1 MIFLWKYMYLN
12 DLIVKDMKTLFIK
25 GLAFAAAVAAMA
37 SCTKDAT
44 EEEPAPV
51 FPQLQS
57 VTIQA
62 GDQQS
67 LNFTADKDWKLSID
81 KTTWCTFLDGEVETA
96 QLSGLKGEVS
106 VTVLV
111 KDNGLDFNSD
121 VAKLDL
127 TLGNK
132 TETIFEIT
140 RPGKAREVKLYAAV
154 GDGELTEVEKLE
166 FKWEISAWGDA
177 YMGQM
182 KFAVVANYDWTVA
195 TPEKCT
201 FNDQNWNEIP
211 GVAGKAGVGP
221 EDEGFSLTYIKVNED
236 ANAYEINGKL
246 IVTDTEGKNPVEF
259 DIVYPGYPENKVA
272 IEPASL
278 LGMFGMNFNID
289 GFVINKNFDQE
300 EVTTDKEVNVS
311 VKARNMEYS
320 VYQIANNEG
329 KAVELGE
336 DAWLKINDDKKG
348 GLKVSA
354 IQNTGGDRE
363 VYILVLPKALVKDF
377 KIEDFIDQYGYTNY
391 DYDGMFI
398 KVSQKGVTVTKDF
411 KALWGRTYADIK
423 AVEFSKYPD
432 FKDMTPSGLEYGS
445 CDDNAYVI
453 EITENDI
460 IAHEQSSGALQFA
473 PLGFPDGYYAFGGT
487 ADSNLYRMT
496 PQSGEWDEKY
506 IHDATLYTSKGS
518 IHGLQIDPEQFVN
531 TTEAGVTS
539 KGLNGMVVFQFY
551 KTAED
556 KQSYKSS
563 ATLVIVKK

>member
-1 MIFLWKYMYLN
+1 MYLN

-96 QLSGLKGEVS
+96 QLSGLKGEVT

-182 KFAVVANYDWTVA
+182 KFAVVANYDWAVA

-201 FNDQNWNEIP
+201 FSDQNWNEIP

-246 IVTDTEGKNPVEF
+246 VVTDTEGKNPVEF

-278 LGMFGMNFNID
+278 LGMFGMNFSID
-289 GFVINKNFDQE
+289 GFVINKGFDQE

-311 VKARNMEYS
+311 VKAKNMEYS
-320 VYQIANNEG
+320 VYQIANIDK

-336 DAWLKINDDKKG
+336 DAWLKISDDKKG

-354 IQNTGGDRE
+354 TQNTGGDRE

-377 KIEDFIDQYGYTNY
+377 KIEDFIDNYGYANY
-391 DYDGMFI
+391 DYYGMYI
-398 KVSQKGVTVTKDF
+398 KVTQKGVKVTKDF
-411 KALWGRTYADIK
+411 KALWGGVTDIK
-423 AVEFSKYPD
+423 TVEFSEYPA
-432 FKDMTPSGLEYGS
+432 FKDMAPSGLEYGS
-445 CDDNAYVI
+445 CNDNAYVI
-453 EITENDI
+453 EVTENDI
-460 IAHEQSSGALQFA
+460 IAYGRSTGALQFA

-487 ADSNLYRMT
+487 ADSDLYRMT
-496 PQSGEWDEKY
+496 PNSGEWNEKY
-506 IHDATLYTSKGS
+506 IHDATLYTSNGS
-518 IHGLQIDPEQFVN
+518 INGLQIDPEQFVN
-531 TTEAGVTS
+531 MTETDVTS
-539 KGLNGMVVFQFY
+539 KNFKGMVIFQFY

>member
-1 MIFLWKYMYLN
+1 MSKTIN

-67 LNFTADKDWKLSID
+67 LSFTADKDWKLSID

-96 QLSGLKGEVS
+96 QLSGLKGEVT

-154 GDGELTEVEKLE
+154 GDGELSEVEKLE
-166 FKWEISAWGDA
+166 FKWNVPEWGDP
-177 YMGQM
+177 YMDQM

-195 TPEKCT
+195 TPEKFT
-201 FNDQNWNEIP
+201 FLDKSWNELP
-211 GVAGKAGVGP
+211 GVAGNAGVGT
-221 EDEGFSLTYIKVNED
+221 EDEGFSLTYINVNSD
-236 ANAYEINGKL
+236 AEAYEINGKL
-246 IVTDTEGKNPVEF
+246 VVTDTEGKNPVEF
-259 DIVYPGYPENKVA
+259 DIVYPGYPENKIA

-278 LGMFGMNFNID
+278 LGMFGMNFSID
-289 GFVINKNFDQE
+289 GFVINKGFDQE

-311 VKARNMEYS
+311 VKAKNMEYS
-320 VYQIANNEG
+320 VYKIANNEG
-329 KAVELGE
+329 KAVELGA
-336 DAWLKINDDKKG
+336 DSWLKISDDKKG

-354 IQNTGGDRE
+354 TQNTTGDRE
-363 VYILVLPKALVKDF
+363 AYILVLPKALVKDF
-377 KIEDFIDQYGYTNY
+377 KIETFIDQYGYANY

-398 KVSQKGVTVTKDF
+398 KVTQKGVTVTKDF

-423 AVEFSKYPD
+423 AVEFSEYPD
-432 FKDMTPSGLEYGS
+432 FKGTTPSNFAYGS
-445 CDDNAYVI
+445 CNDNAYVI
-453 EITENDI
+453 EVTENDV
-460 IAHEQSSGALQFA
+460 IAYGQSSGALMFA

-506 IHDATLYTSKGS
+506 IQDATLYTSKGS

-531 TTEAGVTS
+531 TKDNTS
-539 KGLNGMVVFQFY
+539 KNFAGMAVFQFY
-551 KTAED
+551 KAAED
-556 KQSYKSS
+556 KQLYKSS

>member
-1 MIFLWKYMYLN
+1 MSKTIN

-96 QLSGLKGEVS
+96 QLSGLKGEVT

-201 FNDQNWNEIP
+201 FLDQSWNEIP
-211 GVAGKAGVGP
+211 GVTGKAGVGL
-221 EDEGFSLTYIKVNED
+221 EDEGFSLTYINVNED

-246 IVTDTEGKNPVEF
+246 VVTDTEGKNPVEF
-259 DIVYPGYPENKVA
+259 DIVYPGYPENKIA

-278 LGMFGMNFNID
+278 VGMFGMNFNID

-300 EVTTDKEVNVS
+300 DVTTDKEVNVS
-311 VKARNMEYS
+311 VKAKNMEYS
-320 VYQIANNEG
+320 VYKIANNDG

-336 DAWLKINDDKKG
+336 EAWLKINDDKKG

-354 IQNTGGDRE
+354 TQNTGGDRE

-377 KIEDFIDQYGYTNY
+377 KLEDFIGQYGPNY
-391 DYDGMFI
+391 DYYGMYI
-398 KVSQKGVTVTKDF
+398 KVVQKGVKVTKDF
-411 KALWGRTYADIK
+411 QASWGGVSDIK
-423 AVEFSKYPD
+423 AVEFSAYPE
-432 FKDMTPSGLEYGS
+432 FKDLTPSGFESGS
-445 CDDNAYVI
+445 CNDNAYVI
-453 EITENDI
+453 EVTENDI
-460 IAHEQSSGALQFA
+460 IAYGRSTGALQFA

-487 ADSNLYRMT
+487 ADSDLYRMT
-496 PQSGEWDEKY
+496 PRSGEWNEKY
-506 IHDATLYTSKGS
+506 IHDATLFTSNGR

-531 TTEAGVTS
+531 MTETDVTS
-539 KGLNGMVVFQFY
+539 KNFKGMIVFQFY

-556 KQSYKSS
+556 RQLYKSS

>member
-1 MIFLWKYMYLN
+1 MSKTIN

-96 QLSGLKGEVS
+96 QLSGLKGEVT

-166 FKWEISAWGDA
+166 FKWNVPEWGDP
-177 YMGQM
+177 YMDQM

-201 FNDQNWNEIP
+201 FSDKSWNEIP
-211 GVAGKAGVGP
+211 GVTGNAGVGP

-246 IVTDTEGKNPVEF
+246 VVTDTEGKNPVEF

-329 KAVELGE
+329 KAVELGK

-354 IQNTGGDRE
+354 TQNTGGDRE

-377 KIEDFIDQYGYTNY
+377 KVETFIDQYGYANY

-398 KVSQKGVTVTKDF
+398 KVTQKGVTVTKDF

-453 EITENDI
+453 EITENDV
-460 IAHEQSSGALQFA
+460 IAYGQSSGALQFA

-487 ADSNLYRMT
+487 ADSHLYRMS
-496 PQSGEWDEKY
+496 PKSGDWDEKY

-531 TTEAGVTS
+531 TTDITS
-539 KGLNGMVVFQFY
+539 KKFEGMVVFQFY

-556 KQSYKSS
+556 KQSNKSS

>member
-1 MIFLWKYMYLN
+1 MYLN

-166 FKWEISAWGDA
+166 FKWNVPEWGDP
-177 YMGQM
+177 YMDQM
-182 KFAVVANYDWTVA
+182 KFAVVANYDWAVA

-201 FNDQNWNEIP
+201 FSDKSWNEIP
-211 GVAGKAGVGP
+211 GVAGKAGVGL

-246 IVTDTEGKNPVEF
+246 VVTDTEGKNPVEF

-300 EVTTDKEVNVS
+300 VVTTDKEVNVS
-311 VKARNMEYS
+311 VKAKNMEYS
-320 VYQIANNEG
+320 VYQIANIDK
-329 KAVELGE
+329 KAVELGK

-354 IQNTGGDRE
+354 TQNTGGDRE

-377 KIEDFIDQYGYTNY
+377 KIENFIDQYGYANY

-398 KVSQKGVTVTKDF
+398 KVTQKGITVTKDF

-453 EITENDI
+453 EITENNI
-460 IAHEQSSGALQFA
+460 IANGQSSGALMFA

-487 ADSNLYRMT
+487 ADSNLYRMA
-496 PQSGEWDEKY
+496 PRSGDWDEKY
-506 IHDATLYTSKGS
+506 IQDATLYTSKGS

-531 TTEAGVTS
+531 TTDNTS
-539 KGLNGMVVFQFY
+539 KNFEGMVVFQFY

>member
-96 QLSGLKGEVS
+96 QLSGLKGEVT

-166 FKWEISAWGDA
+166 FKWNVPEWGDP
-177 YMGQM
+177 YMDQM

-195 TPEKCT
+195 TPEKFT
-201 FNDQNWNEIP
+201 FSDKSWNEIP
-211 GVAGKAGVGP
+211 GVTGKAGVGL

-246 IVTDTEGKNPVEF
+246 VVTDTEGKNPVEF

-311 VKARNMEYS
+311 VKAKNMEYS
-320 VYQIANNEG
+320 VYKIANNEG
-329 KAVELGE
+329 KAVELGA
-336 DAWLKINDDKKG
+336 DSWLKISDDKKG

-354 IQNTGGDRE
+354 TQNTGGDRE
-363 VYILVLPKALVKDF
+363 AYILVLPKALVKDF
-377 KIEDFIDQYGYTNY
+377 KIETFIDQYGYANY

-398 KVSQKGVTVTKDF
+398 KVTQKGVTVTKDF
-411 KALWGRTYADIK
+411 TAVWGRTYANIK
-423 AVEFSKYPD
+423 AVEFSEYPD
-432 FKDMTPSGLEYGS
+432 FKGTTPSNFAYGS
-445 CDDNAYVI
+445 CNDNAYVI
-453 EITENDI
+453 EVTENDV
-460 IAHEQSSGALQFA
+460 IAYGQSSGALMFA

-506 IHDATLYTSKGS
+506 IQDATLYTSKGS

-531 TTEAGVTS
+531 TKDNTS
-539 KGLNGMVVFQFY
+539 KNFAGMVVFQFY

>member
-1 MIFLWKYMYLN
+1 MSKTIN

-96 QLSGLKGEVS
+96 QLSGLKGEVT

-166 FKWEISAWGDA
+166 FKWNVPEWGDP
-177 YMGQM
+177 YMDQM

-201 FNDQNWNEIP
+201 FSDKSWNEIP
-211 GVAGKAGVGP
+211 GVTGNAGVGP

-246 IVTDTEGKNPVEF
+246 VVTDTEGKNPVEF

-329 KAVELGE
+329 KAVELGK

-354 IQNTGGDRE
+354 TQNTTGDRE
-363 VYILVLPKALVKDF
+363 AYILVLPKALVKDF
-377 KIEDFIDQYGYTNY
+377 KIEDFIDQYGYANY

-453 EITENDI
+453 EITENDV
-460 IAHEQSSGALQFA
+460 IAYGQSSGALQFA

-487 ADSNLYRMT
+487 ADSHLYRMA
-496 PQSGEWDEKY
+496 PKSGDWDEKY
-506 IHDATLYTSKGS
+506 IHDATLYTSRGS

-531 TTEAGVTS
+531 TTDNTS
-539 KGLNGMVVFQFY
+539 KKFEGMVVFQFY

-556 KQSYKSS
+556 KQMYKSS

>member
-1 MIFLWKYMYLN
+1 MSKTIN

-96 QLSGLKGEVS
+96 QLSGLKGEVT

-166 FKWEISAWGDA
+166 FKWNVPEWGDP
-177 YMGQM
+177 YMDQM

-195 TPEKCT
+195 TPEKFT
-201 FNDQNWNEIP
+201 FLDKSWNEIP
-211 GVAGKAGVGP
+211 GVTGKAGVGT
-221 EDEGFSLTYIKVNED
+221 EDEGFSLTYINVNND

-246 IVTDTEGKNPVEF
+246 VVTDTEGKNPVEF
-259 DIVYPGYPENKVA
+259 DIVYPGYPENKIA

-278 LGMFGMNFNID
+278 LGMFGMNFSID
-289 GFVINKNFDQE
+289 GFVINKGFDQE

-311 VKARNMEYS
+311 VKAKNMEYS
-320 VYQIANNEG
+320 VYKIANNEG
-329 KAVELGE
+329 KAVELGA
-336 DAWLKINDDKKG
+336 DSWLKISDDKKG
-348 GLKVSA
+348 VLKVSA
-354 IQNTGGDRE
+354 TQNTTGDRE
-363 VYILVLPKALVKDF
+363 AYILVLPKALVKDF
-377 KIEDFIDQYGYTNY
+377 KIETFIDQYGYANY

-398 KVSQKGVTVTKDF
+398 KVTQKGVKVTKDF
-411 KALWGRTYADIK
+411 KALWGRTSADIK
-423 AVEFSKYPD
+423 AVEFSAYPE
-432 FKDMTPSGLEYGS
+432 FKDMTPSGFESGS
-445 CDDNAYVI
+445 CNDNAYVI
-453 EITENDI
+453 EVTENDI
-460 IAHEQSSGALQFA
+460 IAYGQSSGALQFA

-496 PQSGEWDEKY
+496 PQSGEWNEKY
-506 IHDATLYTSKGS
+506 IHDATLYTSNGS

-531 TTEAGVTS
+531 MTETEVTS
-539 KGLNGMVVFQFY
+539 KNFKGMVVFQFY

>member
-1 MIFLWKYMYLN
+1 MTFLWKYMYLN

-96 QLSGLKGEVS
+96 QLSGLKGEVT

-166 FKWEISAWGDA
+166 FKWNVPEWGDP
-177 YMGQM
+177 YMDQM
-182 KFAVVANYDWTVA
+182 KFAVVANYDWAVA

-201 FNDQNWNEIP
+201 FSDKSWNEIP
-211 GVAGKAGVGP
+211 GVTGKAGVGL

-246 IVTDTEGKNPVEF
+246 VVTDTEGKNPVEF

-320 VYQIANNEG
+320 VYKIANNEG

-354 IQNTGGDRE
+354 TQNTGGDRE

-377 KIEDFIDQYGYTNY
+377 KIEDFIDQYGYANY

-398 KVSQKGVTVTKDF
+398 KVSQKGVTITKDF

-423 AVEFSKYPD
+423 AVEFSEYPD
-432 FKDMTPSGLEYGS
+432 FKGTTPSNFAYGS
-445 CDDNAYVI
+445 CNDNAYVI
-453 EITENDI
+453 EVSENDV
-460 IAHEQSSGALQFA
+460 IAYGQSSGALMFA

-506 IHDATLYTSKGS
+506 IQDATLYTSKGS

-531 TTEAGVTS
+531 TKDNTS
-539 KGLNGMVVFQFY
+539 KNFAGMAVFQFY

>member
-1 MIFLWKYMYLN
+1 MSKTIN

-96 QLSGLKGEVS
+96 QLSGLKGEVT

-166 FKWEISAWGDA
+166 FKWNVPEWGDP
-177 YMGQM
+177 YMDQM
-182 KFAVVANYDWTVA
+182 KFAVVANYDWAVA

-201 FNDQNWNEIP
+201 FSDKSWNEIP
-211 GVAGKAGVGP
+211 GVTGKAGVGL

-246 IVTDTEGKNPVEF
+246 VVTDTEGKNPVEF
-259 DIVYPGYPENKVA
+259 DIVYPGYPENKIA

-278 LGMFGMNFNID
+278 LGMFGMNFSID
-289 GFVINKNFDQE
+289 GFVINKGFDQE

-311 VKARNMEYS
+311 VKAKNMEYS
-320 VYQIANNEG
+320 VYKIANNEG
-329 KAVELGE
+329 KAVELGA
-336 DAWLKINDDKKG
+336 DSWLKISDDKKG
-348 GLKVSA
+348 VLKVSA
-354 IQNTGGDRE
+354 TQNTTGDRE
-363 VYILVLPKALVKDF
+363 AYILVLPKALVKDF
-377 KIEDFIDQYGYTNY
+377 KIETFIDQYGYANY

-398 KVSQKGVTVTKDF
+398 KVTQKGVKVTKDF
-411 KALWGRTYADIK
+411 KALWGRTSADIK
-423 AVEFSKYPD
+423 AVEFSAYPE
-432 FKDMTPSGLEYGS
+432 FKDMTPSGFESGS
-445 CDDNAYVI
+445 CNDNAYVI
-453 EITENDI
+453 EVTENDI
-460 IAHEQSSGALQFA
+460 IAYGQSSGALQFA

-496 PQSGEWDEKY
+496 PQSGEWNEKY
-506 IHDATLYTSKGS
+506 IHDATLYTSNGS

-531 TTEAGVTS
+531 MTETEVTS
-539 KGLNGMVVFQFY
+539 KNFKGMVVFQFY

>member
-1 MIFLWKYMYLN
+1 MTFLWKYMYLN

-96 QLSGLKGEVS
+96 QLSGLKGEVT

-154 GDGELTEVEKLE
+154 GDGELSEVEKLE
-166 FKWEISAWGDA
+166 FKWNVPEWGDP
-177 YMGQM
+177 YMDQM

-201 FNDQNWNEIP
+201 FSDKSWNEIP
-211 GVAGKAGVGP
+211 GVTGNAGVGP

-246 IVTDTEGKNPVEF
+246 VVTDTEGKNPVEF

-300 EVTTDKEVNVS
+300 VVTTDKEVNVS

-320 VYQIANNEG
+320 VYQIANIDK
-329 KAVELGE
+329 KAVELGK

-354 IQNTGGDRE
+354 TQNTGGDRE

-377 KIEDFIDQYGYTNY
+377 KIEDFIDQYGYANY

-453 EITENDI
+453 EITENDV
-460 IAHEQSSGALQFA
+460 IANGQSSGALQFA

-487 ADSNLYRMT
+487 ADSHLYRMT
-496 PQSGEWDEKY
+496 PQSGDWDEKY

-531 TTEAGVTS
+531 TTDITS
-539 KGLNGMVVFQFY
+539 KKFEGMVVFQFY

-556 KQSYKSS
+556 KQMYKSS

>member
-166 FKWEISAWGDA
+166 FKWNVPEWGDP
-177 YMGQM
+177 YMDQM
-182 KFAVVANYDWTVA
+182 KFAVVANYDWAVA

-201 FNDQNWNEIP
+201 FSDKSWNEIP
-211 GVAGKAGVGP
+211 GVTGNAGVGP

-246 IVTDTEGKNPVEF
+246 VVTDTEGKNPVEF
-259 DIVYPGYPENKVA
+259 DIVYPGYPETKVA

-278 LGMFGMNFNID
+278 LGMFGMNFSID
-289 GFVINKNFDQE
+289 GFVINKGFDQE

-311 VKARNMEYS
+311 VKAKNMEYS
-320 VYQIANNEG
+320 VYKIANNDG
-329 KAVELGE
+329 KAVELGA
-336 DAWLKINDDKKG
+336 DSWLKISDDKKG
-348 GLKVSA
+348 VLKVSA
-354 IQNTGGDRE
+354 TQNTTGDRE
-363 VYILVLPKALVKDF
+363 AYILVLPKALVKDF
-377 KIEDFIDQYGYTNY
+377 KIEDFIDQYGYANY

-398 KVSQKGVTVTKDF
+398 KVTQKGVTVTKDF
-411 KALWGRTYADIK
+411 TAVWGRTYANIK
-423 AVEFSKYPD
+423 AVEFSAYPE

-445 CDDNAYVI
+445 CNDNAYVI
-453 EITENDI
+453 EVTENDI
-460 IAHEQSSGALQFA
+460 ITYGQSAGALMFA

-506 IHDATLYTSKGS
+506 IQDATLYTSKGS

-531 TTEAGVTS
+531 TTDNTS
-539 KGLNGMVVFQFY
+539 KKFEGMVVFQFY

>member
-1 MIFLWKYMYLN
+1 
-12 DLIVKDMKTLFIK
+12 MKTLFIK

-166 FKWEISAWGDA
+166 FKWNVPEWGDP
-177 YMGQM
+177 YMDQM
-182 KFAVVANYDWTVA
+182 KFAVVANYDWAVA
-195 TPEKCT
+195 TPEKFT
-201 FNDQNWNEIP
+201 FLDKSWNELP
-211 GVAGKAGVGP
+211 GVTGNAGVGP
-221 EDEGFSLTYIKVNED
+221 EGEGFNLTYINVNSD
-236 ANAYEINGKL
+236 AEAYEINGKL
-246 IVTDTEGKNPVEF
+246 VVTDTEGKNPVEF
-259 DIVYPGYPENKVA
+259 DIVYPGYPETKVA

-278 LGMFGMNFNID
+278 LGMFGMNFSID
-289 GFVINKNFDQE
+289 GFVINKGFDQE

-311 VKARNMEYS
+311 VKAKNMEYS
-320 VYQIANNEG
+320 VYKIANNDG
-329 KAVELGE
+329 KAVELGA
-336 DAWLKINDDKKG
+336 DSWLKISDDKKG

-354 IQNTGGDRE
+354 TQNTTGDRE
-363 VYILVLPKALVKDF
+363 AYILVLPKALVKDF
-377 KIEDFIDQYGYTNY
+377 KIETFIDQYGYANY

-398 KVSQKGVTVTKDF
+398 KVTQKGVTITKDF

-423 AVEFSKYPD
+423 AVEFSEYPD
-432 FKDMTPSGLEYGS
+432 FKGTTPSNFAYGS
-445 CDDNAYVI
+445 CNDNAYVI
-453 EITENDI
+453 EVTENDV
-460 IAHEQSSGALQFA
+460 IAYGQSSGALQFA
-473 PLGFPDGYYAFGGT
+473 PLGFPEGYYAFGGT
-487 ADSNLYRMT
+487 ADSHLYRMT
-496 PQSGEWDEKY
+496 PQSGDWDEKY

-531 TTEAGVTS
+531 TTEDGVTS
-539 KGLNGMVVFQFY
+539 KGLNGMAVFQFY

>member
-154 GDGELTEVEKLE
+154 GDGELSEVEKLE
-166 FKWEISAWGDA
+166 FKWNVPEWGDP
-177 YMGQM
+177 YMDQM
-182 KFAVVANYDWTVA
+182 KFAVVANYDWAVA

-201 FNDQNWNEIP
+201 FSDKSWNEIP
-211 GVAGKAGVGP
+211 GVTGNAGVGP

-246 IVTDTEGKNPVEF
+246 VVTDTEGKNPVEF

-300 EVTTDKEVNVS
+300 VVTTDKEVNVS

-320 VYQIANNEG
+320 VYQIANIDK
-329 KAVELGE
+329 KAVELGK

-354 IQNTGGDRE
+354 TQNTGGDRE

-377 KIEDFIDQYGYTNY
+377 KIEDFIDQYGYANY

-445 CDDNAYVI
+445 CNDNAYVI
-453 EITENDI
+453 EVTENDV
-460 IAHEQSSGALQFA
+460 IAHGQSSGALQFA

-487 ADSNLYRMT
+487 SDSHLYRMT
-496 PQSGEWDEKY
+496 PQSGDWDEKY

-531 TTEAGVTS
+531 TTDITS
-539 KGLNGMVVFQFY
+539 KNFKGTVIFQFY

>member
-1 MIFLWKYMYLN
+1 MILLWKYMYLN

-96 QLSGLKGEVS
+96 QLSGIKGEVS

-166 FKWEISAWGDA
+166 FKWNVPEWGDP
-177 YMGQM
+177 YMDQM
-182 KFAVVANYDWTVA
+182 KFAVVANYDWAVA

-201 FNDQNWNEIP
+201 FSDKSWNEIP
-211 GVAGKAGVGP
+211 GVTGNAGVGP

-246 IVTDTEGKNPVEF
+246 VVTDTEGKNPVEF

-300 EVTTDKEVNVS
+300 VVTTDKEVNVS

-320 VYQIANNEG
+320 VYQIANIDK
-329 KAVELGE
+329 KAVELSK

-354 IQNTGGDRE
+354 TQNTGGDRE

-377 KIEDFIDQYGYTNY
+377 KIEDFIDQYGYANY

-453 EITENDI
+453 EITENDV
-460 IAHEQSSGALQFA
+460 IAYGQSSGALQFA

-487 ADSNLYRMT
+487 ADSHLYRMT
-496 PQSGEWDEKY
+496 PQSGDWDEKY

-531 TTEAGVTS
+531 TTDITS
-539 KGLNGMVVFQFY
+539 KKFEGMVVFQFY

-556 KQSYKSS
+556 KQLYKSS

>member
-1 MIFLWKYMYLN
+1 
-12 DLIVKDMKTLFIK
+12 MKTLFIK

-96 QLSGLKGEVS
+96 QLSGLKGEVT

-166 FKWEISAWGDA
+166 FKWNVPEWGDP
-177 YMGQM
+177 YMDQM

-195 TPEKCT
+195 TPEKFT
-201 FNDQNWNEIP
+201 FSDKSWNEIP
-211 GVAGKAGVGP
+211 GVTGKAGVGL

-236 ANAYEINGKL
+236 ANAYEINCKL
-246 IVTDTEGKNPVEF
+246 VVTDTEGKNPVEF

-320 VYQIANNEG
+320 VYQIANKDK
-329 KAVELGE
+329 KAVELGA
-336 DAWLKINDDKKG
+336 DSWLKISDDKKG

-354 IQNTGGDRE
+354 TQNTGGDRE

-377 KIEDFIDQYGYTNY
+377 KVEDFIDQYGNANY

-398 KVSQKGVTVTKDF
+398 KVTQKGVKVTKDF
-411 KALWGRTYADIK
+411 KALWGRTYEDIK
-423 AVEFSKYPD
+423 AVEFSAYPE
-432 FKDMTPSGLEYGS
+432 FKDMTPSGFESGS
-445 CDDNAYVI
+445 CNDNAYVI
-453 EITENDI
+453 EVTENDI
-460 IAHEQSSGALQFA
+460 IANGQSSGALMFA

-496 PQSGEWDEKY
+496 PQSGEWNEKY
-506 IHDATLYTSKGS
+506 IHDATLFTSNGR

-531 TTEAGVTS
+531 MTDNTS
-539 KGLNGMVVFQFY
+539 KNFEGKVVFQFY

-556 KQSYKSS
+556 KQSNKSS

>member
-1 MIFLWKYMYLN
+1 MSKTIN

-96 QLSGLKGEVS
+96 QLSGLKGEVT

-166 FKWEISAWGDA
+166 FKWNIPEWGDP
-177 YMGQM
+177 YMDQM

-195 TPEKCT
+195 TPEKFT
-201 FNDQNWNEIP
+201 FLDKSWNELP
-211 GVAGKAGVGP
+211 GVTGNAGVGT
-221 EDEGFSLTYIKVNED
+221 EDEGFSLTYINVNND

-246 IVTDTEGKNPVEF
+246 VVTDTEGKNPVEF
-259 DIVYPGYPENKVA
+259 DIVYPGYPETKVA

-278 LGMFGMNFNID
+278 LGMFGMNFSID
-289 GFVINKNFDQE
+289 GFVINKGFDQE

-311 VKARNMEYS
+311 VKAKNMEYS
-320 VYQIANNEG
+320 VYKIANNEG
-329 KAVELGE
+329 KAVELGA
-336 DAWLKINDDKKG
+336 DSWLKISDDKKG

-354 IQNTGGDRE
+354 TQNTTGDRE
-363 VYILVLPKALVKDF
+363 AYILVLPKALVKDF
-377 KIEDFIDQYGYTNY
+377 KVETFIDQYGYANY

-398 KVSQKGVTVTKDF
+398 KVTQKGVTVTKDF
-411 KALWGRTYADIK
+411 TAVWGRTYANIK
-423 AVEFSKYPD
+423 AVEFSAYPE

-445 CDDNAYVI
+445 CNDNAYVI
-453 EITENDI
+453 EVTENDV
-460 IAHEQSSGALQFA
+460 IAHGQSSGALMFA

-487 ADSNLYRMT
+487 ADSNLYRMA

-506 IHDATLYTSKGS
+506 IQDATLYTSKGS

-531 TTEAGVTS
+531 TKDNTS
-539 KGLNGMVVFQFY
+539 KNFAGMVVFQFY

>member
-1 MIFLWKYMYLN
+1 MYLN

-166 FKWEISAWGDA
+166 FKWNVPEWGDP
-177 YMGQM
+177 YMDQM

-195 TPEKCT
+195 TPEKFT
-201 FNDQNWNEIP
+201 FLDKSWNELP
-211 GVAGKAGVGP
+211 GVTGNAGVGP
-221 EDEGFSLTYIKVNED
+221 EGEGFNLTYINVNSD
-236 ANAYEINGKL
+236 AEAYEINGKL
-246 IVTDTEGKNPVEF
+246 VVTDTEGKNPVEF
-259 DIVYPGYPENKVA
+259 DIVYPGYPETKVA

-278 LGMFGMNFNID
+278 LGMFGMNFSID
-289 GFVINKNFDQE
+289 GFVINKGFDQE

-311 VKARNMEYS
+311 VKAKNMEYS
-320 VYQIANNEG
+320 VYKIANNEG
-329 KAVELGE
+329 KAVELGA
-336 DAWLKINDDKKG
+336 DSWLKISDDKKG

-354 IQNTGGDRE
+354 TQNTGGDRE
-363 VYILVLPKALVKDF
+363 AYILVLPKALVKDF
-377 KIEDFIDQYGYTNY
+377 KIESFIDQYGYANY

-460 IAHEQSSGALQFA
+460 IAHEQSSGALMFA

-487 ADSNLYRMT
+487 ADSNLYRMA
-496 PQSGEWDEKY
+496 PRSGDWDEKY
-506 IHDATLYTSKGS
+506 VQDATLYTSKGS

-531 TTEAGVTS
+531 TTDNTS
-539 KGLNGMVVFQFY
+539 KNFEGMVVFQFY

>member
-1 MIFLWKYMYLN
+1 MSKTIN

-96 QLSGLKGEVS
+96 QLSGLKGEVT

-166 FKWEISAWGDA
+166 FKWNVPEWGDP
-177 YMGQM
+177 YMDQM

-195 TPEKCT
+195 TPEKFT
-201 FNDQNWNEIP
+201 FLDKSWNELP
-211 GVAGKAGVGP
+211 GVTGNAGVGT
-221 EDEGFSLTYIKVNED
+221 EDEGFSLTYINVNND

-246 IVTDTEGKNPVEF
+246 VVTDTEGKNPVEF
-259 DIVYPGYPENKVA
+259 DIVYPGYPENKIA

-278 LGMFGMNFNID
+278 LGMFGMNFSID
-289 GFVINKNFDQE
+289 GFVINKGFDQE

-311 VKARNMEYS
+311 VKAKNMEYS
-320 VYQIANNEG
+320 VYKIANNDG
-329 KAVELGE
+329 KAVELGA
-336 DAWLKINDDKKG
+336 DSWLKISDDKKG

-354 IQNTGGDRE
+354 TQNTTGDR
-363 VYILVLPKALVKDF
+363 VAYILVLPKALVKDF
-377 KIEDFIDQYGYTNY
+377 KIETFIDQYGNANY

-398 KVSQKGVTVTKDF
+398 KVTQKGVTVTKDF
-411 KALWGRTYADIK
+411 TAVWGRTYANIK
-423 AVEFSKYPD
+423 AVEFSAYPE

-445 CDDNAYVI
+445 CNDNAYVI
-453 EITENDI
+453 EVTENDV
-460 IAHEQSSGALQFA
+460 IAYGQSSGALMFA

-506 IHDATLYTSKGS
+506 IQDATLYTSKGS

-531 TTEAGVTS
+531 TKDNTS
-539 KGLNGMVVFQFY
+539 KNFAGMVVFQFY

>member
-1 MIFLWKYMYLN
+1 MISSEVEVYMYLN

-96 QLSGLKGEVS
+96 QLSGLKGEVT

-121 VAKLDL
+121 VAKIDL

-166 FKWEISAWGDA
+166 FKWNIPEWGDP
-177 YMGQM
+177 YMDQM

-195 TPEKCT
+195 TPEKFT
-201 FNDQNWNEIP
+201 FSDKSWNEIP
-211 GVAGKAGVGP
+211 GVTGKAGVGL

-246 IVTDTEGKNPVEF
+246 VVTDTEGKNPVEF
-259 DIVYPGYPENKVA
+259 DVVYPGYPENKVA

-278 LGMFGMNFNID
+278 LGMFGMNFSIE

-320 VYQIANNEG
+320 VYQIANNDG

-336 DAWLKINDDKKG
+336 DSWLKISDDKKG

-354 IQNTGGDRE
+354 TQNTGGDRE

-377 KIEDFIDQYGYTNY
+377 KVEDFIQSGYANY

-398 KVSQKGVTVTKDF
+398 KVTQKGVTVTKDF

-423 AVEFSKYPD
+423 AVEFSAYPE
-432 FKDMTPSGLEYGS
+432 FKNMTPSNFEYGS
-445 CDDNAYVI
+445 CDDNTYVI
-453 EITENDI
+453 EVTENDI
-460 IAHEQSSGALQFA
+460 TEGSKGGALMFA
-473 PLGFPDGYYAFGGT
+473 PLGFPDGYFAFGGT

-496 PQSGEWDEKY
+496 PQTGEWDETY
-506 IHDATLYTSKGS
+506 IQDAMLYTSKGS

-531 TTEAGVTS
+531 KDNTS
-539 KGLNGMVVFQFY
+539 KNFAGIAVFQFY

>member
-1 MIFLWKYMYLN
+1 MYLN

-166 FKWEISAWGDA
+166 FKWNVPEWGDP
-177 YMGQM
+177 YMDQM

-201 FNDQNWNEIP
+201 FSDKSWNEIP
-211 GVAGKAGVGP
+211 GVTGNAGVGP

-246 IVTDTEGKNPVEF
+246 VVTDTEGKNPVEF

-300 EVTTDKEVNVS
+300 VVTTDKEVNVS

-320 VYQIANNEG
+320 VYQIANIDK
-329 KAVELGE
+329 KAVELGK

-354 IQNTGGDRE
+354 TQNNGGDRE

-377 KIEDFIDQYGYTNY
+377 KIEDFIDQYGYANY

-453 EITENDI
+453 EITENDV
-460 IAHEQSSGALQFA
+460 IAYGQSSGALQFA

-487 ADSNLYRMT
+487 ADSHLYRMT
-496 PQSGEWDEKY
+496 PQSGDWDEKY

-531 TTEAGVTS
+531 TTDITS
-539 KGLNGMVVFQFY
+539 KNFKGTVIFQFY

>member
-1 MIFLWKYMYLN
+1 MSKTIN

-166 FKWEISAWGDA
+166 FKWNVPEWGDP
-177 YMGQM
+177 YMDQM

-201 FNDQNWNEIP
+201 FSDKSWNEIP
-211 GVAGKAGVGP
+211 GVTGNAGVGP

-246 IVTDTEGKNPVEF
+246 VVTDTEGKNPVEF
-259 DIVYPGYPENKVA
+259 DIVYPGYPENKIA

-278 LGMFGMNFNID
+278 LGMFGMNFSID
-289 GFVINKNFDQE
+289 GFVINKGFDQE

-311 VKARNMEYS
+311 VKAKNMEYS
-320 VYQIANNEG
+320 VYKIANNDG
-329 KAVELGE
+329 KAVELGA
-336 DAWLKINDDKKG
+336 DSWLKISDDKKG

-354 IQNTGGDRE
+354 TQNTTGDRE
-363 VYILVLPKALVKDF
+363 AYILVLPKALVKDF
-377 KIEDFIDQYGYTNY
+377 KIETFIDQYGNANY

-398 KVSQKGVTVTKDF
+398 KVTQKGVTVTKDF
-411 KALWGRTYADIK
+411 TAVWGRTYANIK
-423 AVEFSKYPD
+423 AVEFSAYPE

-445 CDDNAYVI
+445 CNDNAYVI
-453 EITENDI
+453 EVTENDV
-460 IAHEQSSGALQFA
+460 IAYGQSSGALMFA

-506 IHDATLYTSKGS
+506 IQDATLYTSKGS

-531 TTEAGVTS
+531 TKDNTS
-539 KGLNGMVVFQFY
+539 KNFAGMVVFQFY

>member
-1 MIFLWKYMYLN
+1 MSKTIN

-132 TETIFEIT
+132 TKTIFEIT

-166 FKWEISAWGDA
+166 FKWNVPEWGDP
-177 YMGQM
+177 YMDQM

-201 FNDQNWNEIP
+201 FSDKSWNEIP
-211 GVAGKAGVGP
+211 GVTGNAGVGP

-246 IVTDTEGKNPVEF
+246 VVTDTEGKNPVEF
-259 DIVYPGYPENKVA
+259 DIVYPGYPETKVA

-278 LGMFGMNFNID
+278 LGMFGMNFSID
-289 GFVINKNFDQE
+289 GFVINKGFDQE

-311 VKARNMEYS
+311 VKAKNMEYS
-320 VYQIANNEG
+320 VYKIANNDG
-329 KAVELGE
+329 KAVELGA
-336 DAWLKINDDKKG
+336 DSWLKISDDKKG

-354 IQNTGGDRE
+354 TQNTTGDRE
-363 VYILVLPKALVKDF
+363 AYILVLPKALVKDF
-377 KIEDFIDQYGYTNY
+377 KIETFIDQYGYANY

-398 KVSQKGVTVTKDF
+398 KVTQKGVTITKDF

-423 AVEFSKYPD
+423 AVEFSEYPD
-432 FKDMTPSGLEYGS
+432 FKGTTPSNFAYGS
-445 CDDNAYVI
+445 CNDNAYVI
-453 EITENDI
+453 EVTENDV
-460 IAHEQSSGALQFA
+460 IAYGQSSGALMFA

-506 IHDATLYTSKGS
+506 IQDATLYTSKGS

-531 TTEAGVTS
+531 TKDNTS
-539 KGLNGMVVFQFY
+539 KNFAGMAVFQFY

>member
-1 MIFLWKYMYLN
+1 
-12 DLIVKDMKTLFIK
+12 
-25 GLAFAAAVAAMA
+25 MA

-154 GDGELTEVEKLE
+154 GDGELSEVEKLE
-166 FKWEISAWGDA
+166 FKWNVPEWGDP
-177 YMGQM
+177 YMDQM

-201 FNDQNWNEIP
+201 FSDKSWNEIP
-211 GVAGKAGVGP
+211 GVTGKAGVGP

-246 IVTDTEGKNPVEF
+246 VVTDTEGKNPVEF
-259 DIVYPGYPENKVA
+259 DIVYPGYPETKVA

-278 LGMFGMNFNID
+278 LGMFGMNFSID
-289 GFVINKNFDQE
+289 GFVINKGFDQE

-311 VKARNMEYS
+311 VKAKNMEYS
-320 VYQIANNEG
+320 VYKIANNDG
-329 KAVELGE
+329 KAVELGA
-336 DAWLKINDDKKG
+336 DSWLKISDDKKG
-348 GLKVSA
+348 VLKVSA
-354 IQNTGGDRE
+354 TQNTTGDRE
-363 VYILVLPKALVKDF
+363 AYILVLPKALVKDF
-377 KIEDFIDQYGYTNY
+377 KIETFIDQYGNANY

-398 KVSQKGVTVTKDF
+398 KVTQKGVTVTKDF
-411 KALWGRTYADIK
+411 TAVWGRTYANIK
-423 AVEFSKYPD
+423 AVEFSAYPE

-445 CDDNAYVI
+445 CNDNAYVI
-453 EITENDI
+453 EVTENDI
-460 IAHEQSSGALQFA
+460 ITYGQSAGALMFA

-506 IHDATLYTSKGS
+506 IQDATLYTSKGS

-531 TTEAGVTS
+531 TTDITS
-539 KGLNGMVVFQFY
+539 KKFEGMVVFQFY

-556 KQSYKSS
+556 KQLYKSS

>member
-1 MIFLWKYMYLN
+1 
-12 DLIVKDMKTLFIK
+12 MKTLFIK

-166 FKWEISAWGDA
+166 FKWNVPEWGDP
-177 YMGQM
+177 YMDQM

-201 FNDQNWNEIP
+201 FSDKSWNEIP
-211 GVAGKAGVGP
+211 GVTGNAGVGP

-246 IVTDTEGKNPVEF
+246 VVTDTEGKNPVEF

-289 GFVINKNFDQE
+289 GFVINKGFDQE

-311 VKARNMEYS
+311 VKAKNMEYS
-320 VYQIANNEG
+320 VYKIANNDG
-329 KAVELGE
+329 KAVELGA
-336 DAWLKINDDKKG
+336 DSWLKISDDKKG
-348 GLKVSA
+348 VLKVSA
-354 IQNTGGDRE
+354 TQNTTGDRE
-363 VYILVLPKALVKDF
+363 AYILVLPKALVKDF
-377 KIEDFIDQYGYTNY
+377 KIETFIDQYGNANY

-398 KVSQKGVTVTKDF
+398 KVTQKGVTVTKDF
-411 KALWGRTYADIK
+411 TAVWGRTYANIK
-423 AVEFSKYPD
+423 AVEFSAYPE

-445 CDDNAYVI
+445 CNDNAYVI
-453 EITENDI
+453 EVTENDI
-460 IAHEQSSGALQFA
+460 ITYGQSAGALMFA

-506 IHDATLYTSKGS
+506 IQDATLYTSKGS

-531 TTEAGVTS
+531 TKDNTS
-539 KGLNGMVVFQFY
+539 KNFAGMVVFQFY

>member
-67 LNFTADKDWKLSID
+67 LSFTADKDWKLSID

-96 QLSGLKGEVS
+96 QLSGLKGEVT

-166 FKWEISAWGDA
+166 FKWNVPEWGDP
-177 YMGQM
+177 YMDQM

-201 FNDQNWNEIP
+201 FSDKSWNEIP
-211 GVAGKAGVGP
+211 GVTGKAGVGP

-246 IVTDTEGKNPVEF
+246 VVTDTEGKNPVEF

-300 EVTTDKEVNVS
+300 VVTTDKEVNVS

-329 KAVELGE
+329 KAVELGK

-354 IQNTGGDRE
+354 TQNTGGDRE

-377 KIEDFIDQYGYTNY
+377 KIEDFIDQYGYANY

-453 EITENDI
+453 EITENDV
-460 IAHEQSSGALQFA
+460 IANGQSSGALQFA

-487 ADSNLYRMT
+487 ADSHLYRMT
-496 PQSGEWDEKY
+496 PQSGDWDEKY
-506 IHDATLYTSKGS
+506 IHDATLYTSRGS

-531 TTEAGVTS
+531 TTDNTS
-539 KGLNGMVVFQFY
+539 KKFEGMVVFQFY

-556 KQSYKSS
+556 KQMYKSS

>member
-166 FKWEISAWGDA
+166 FKWNVPEWGDP
-177 YMGQM
+177 YMDQM

-201 FNDQNWNEIP
+201 FSDKSWNEIP
-211 GVAGKAGVGP
+211 GVAGKAGVGL

-246 IVTDTEGKNPVEF
+246 VVTDTEGKNPVEF

-278 LGMFGMNFNID
+278 LGMFGMNFSID
-289 GFVINKNFDQE
+289 GFVINKGFDQE

-311 VKARNMEYS
+311 VKAKNMEYS
-320 VYQIANNEG
+320 VYKIANNDG
-329 KAVELGE
+329 KAVELGA
-336 DAWLKINDDKKG
+336 DSWLKISDDKKG

-354 IQNTGGDRE
+354 TQNTGGDRE
-363 VYILVLPKALVKDF
+363 AYILVLPKALVKDF
-377 KIEDFIDQYGYTNY
+377 KIETFIDQYGYANY

-398 KVSQKGVTVTKDF
+398 KVTQKGVTITKDF

-423 AVEFSKYPD
+423 AVEFSEYPD
-432 FKDMTPSGLEYGS
+432 FKGTTPSNFAYGS
-445 CDDNAYVI
+445 CNDNAYVI
-453 EITENDI
+453 EVTENDV
-460 IAHEQSSGALQFA
+460 IAYGQSSGALMFA

-506 IHDATLYTSKGS
+506 IQDATLYTSKGS

-531 TTEAGVTS
+531 TKDNTS
-539 KGLNGMVVFQFY
+539 KNFAGMAVFQFY

>member
-1 MIFLWKYMYLN
+1 MSKTIN

-81 KTTWCTFLDGEVETA
+81 KTTWCTFLDSEVETA
-96 QLSGLKGEVS
+96 QLSGLKGEVT

-121 VAKLDL
+121 IAKLDL

-166 FKWEISAWGDA
+166 FKWNVPEWGDP
-177 YMGQM
+177 YMDQM

-195 TPEKCT
+195 TPEKFT
-201 FNDQNWNEIP
+201 FLDKSWNEIP
-211 GVAGKAGVGP
+211 GVTGKAGVGL
-221 EDEGFSLTYIKVNED
+221 EDEGFSLTYINVNND
-236 ANAYEINGKL
+236 ADAYEINGKL
-246 IVTDTEGKNPVEF
+246 VVTDTEGKNPVEF
-259 DIVYPGYPENKVA
+259 DIVYPGYPENKIA

-278 LGMFGMNFNID
+278 LGMFGMNFSID
-289 GFVINKNFDQE
+289 GFVINKGFDQE

-311 VKARNMEYS
+311 VKAKNMEYS
-320 VYQIANNEG
+320 VYKIANNDG
-329 KAVELGE
+329 KAVELGA
-336 DAWLKINDDKKG
+336 DSWLKISDDKKG

-354 IQNTGGDRE
+354 TQNTTGDRE
-363 VYILVLPKALVKDF
+363 AYILVLPKALVKDF
-377 KIEDFIDQYGYTNY
+377 KIETFIDQYGYANY

-398 KVSQKGVTVTKDF
+398 KVTQKGVTVTKDF
-411 KALWGRTYADIK
+411 AAVWGRTYADIK
-423 AVEFSKYPD
+423 AVEFSEYPD
-432 FKDMTPSGLEYGS
+432 FKGTTPSNFEYGS

-453 EITENDI
+453 EVTENDI
-460 IAHEQSSGALQFA
+460 IAYGQSSGALMFA
-473 PLGFPDGYYAFGGT
+473 PLGFPDGYHAFGGT

-506 IHDATLYTSKGS
+506 IQDAPLYTSKGS

-531 TTEAGVTS
+531 TTDNTS
-539 KGLNGMVVFQFY
+539 KNFAGMAVFQFY

>member
-166 FKWEISAWGDA
+166 FKWNVPEWGDP
-177 YMGQM
+177 YMDQM

-201 FNDQNWNEIP
+201 FSDKSWNEIP
-211 GVAGKAGVGP
+211 GVTGNAGVGP

-246 IVTDTEGKNPVEF
+246 VVTDTEGKNPVEF

-300 EVTTDKEVNVS
+300 VVTTDKEVNIS

-329 KAVELGE
+329 KAVELGK

-354 IQNTGGDRE
+354 TQNTGGDRE

-377 KIEDFIDQYGYTNY
+377 KIEDFIDQYGYANY

-453 EITENDI
+453 EITENDV
-460 IAHEQSSGALQFA
+460 IAYGQSSGALQFA

-487 ADSNLYRMT
+487 ADSHLYRMT
-496 PQSGEWDEKY
+496 PQSGDWDEKY

-531 TTEAGVTS
+531 TTDITS
-539 KGLNGMVVFQFY
+539 KKFEGMVVFQFY
-551 KTAED
+551 QTAED
-556 KQSYKSS
+556 KQLYKSS

>member
-1 MIFLWKYMYLN
+1 MSKTIN

-96 QLSGLKGEVS
+96 QLSGLKGEVT

-154 GDGELTEVEKLE
+154 GDGELTEIEKLE
-166 FKWEISAWGDA
+166 FKWNVPEWGDP
-177 YMGQM
+177 YMDQM

-195 TPEKCT
+195 TPEKFT
-201 FNDQNWNEIP
+201 FSDKSWNEIP
-211 GVAGKAGVGP
+211 GVTGKAGVGL

-246 IVTDTEGKNPVEF
+246 VVTDTEGKNPVEF
-259 DIVYPGYPENKVA
+259 DIVYPGYPENKIA

-278 LGMFGMNFNID
+278 LGMFGMNFSID
-289 GFVINKNFDQE
+289 GFVINKGFDQE

-320 VYQIANNEG
+320 VYKIANKDK
-329 KAVELGE
+329 KAVELGA
-336 DAWLKINDDKKG
+336 DSWLKISDDKKG

-354 IQNTGGDRE
+354 TQNTTGDRE
-363 VYILVLPKALVKDF
+363 AYILVLPKALVKDF
-377 KIEDFIDQYGYTNY
+377 KVETFIDQYGYANY

-398 KVSQKGVTVTKDF
+398 KVTQKGVTITKNF
-411 KALWGRTYADIK
+411 KAVWGRTYADIK
-423 AVEFSKYPD
+423 AVEFSAYPE

-445 CDDNAYVI
+445 CNDNAYVI
-453 EITENDI
+453 EVTENDV
-460 IAHEQSSGALQFA
+460 IANGQSSGALMFA

-506 IHDATLYTSKGS
+506 IQDATLYTSKGS

-531 TTEAGVTS
+531 TKDNTS
-539 KGLNGMVVFQFY
+539 KNFAGMVVFQFY

>member
-166 FKWEISAWGDA
+166 FKWNVPEWGDP
-177 YMGQM
+177 YMDQM

-201 FNDQNWNEIP
+201 FSDKSWNEIP
-211 GVAGKAGVGP
+211 GVTGNAGVGP

-246 IVTDTEGKNPVEF
+246 VVTDTEGKNPVEF

-300 EVTTDKEVNVS
+300 VVTTDKEVNVS

-329 KAVELGE
+329 KAVELGK

-354 IQNTGGDRE
+354 TQNTTGDRE
-363 VYILVLPKALVKDF
+363 AYILVLPKALVKDF
-377 KIEDFIDQYGYTNY
+377 KIEDFINQYGYTNY

-432 FKDMTPSGLEYGS
+432 FKDMTPSGLESGS
-445 CDDNAYVI
+445 CNDNAYVI
-453 EITENDI
+453 EITENDV
-460 IAHEQSSGALQFA
+460 IAYGQSSGALQFA

-487 ADSNLYRMT
+487 ADSHLYRMT
-496 PQSGEWDEKY
+496 PQSGDWDEKY

-531 TTEAGVTS
+531 TTDNTS
-539 KGLNGMVVFQFY
+539 KKFEGMVVFQFY

-556 KQSYKSS
+556 KQMYKSS

>member
-1 MIFLWKYMYLN
+1 MSKTIN

-166 FKWEISAWGDA
+166 FKWNVPEWGDP
-177 YMGQM
+177 YMDQM

-201 FNDQNWNEIP
+201 FSDKSWNEIP
-211 GVAGKAGVGP
+211 GVTGNAGVGP

-246 IVTDTEGKNPVEF
+246 VVTDTEGKNPVEF

-329 KAVELGE
+329 KAVELGK

-354 IQNTGGDRE
+354 TQNTGGDRE

-377 KIEDFIDQYGYTNY
+377 KIEDFIDQYGYANY

-453 EITENDI
+453 EITENDV
-460 IAHEQSSGALQFA
+460 IAYGQSSGALQFA

-487 ADSNLYRMT
+487 ADSHLYRMA
-496 PQSGEWDEKY
+496 PKSGDWDEKY

-531 TTEAGVTS
+531 TTDITS
-539 KGLNGMVVFQFY
+539 KKFEGMVVFQFY

-556 KQSYKSS
+556 KQSNKSS

>member
-1 MIFLWKYMYLN
+1 MSKTIN

-96 QLSGLKGEVS
+96 QLSGLKGEVT

-166 FKWEISAWGDA
+166 FKWNVPEWGDP
-177 YMGQM
+177 YMDQM

-195 TPEKCT
+195 TPEKFT
-201 FNDQNWNEIP
+201 FSDKSWNELP
-211 GVAGKAGVGP
+211 GVTGKAGVGL

-246 IVTDTEGKNPVEF
+246 VVTDTEGKNPVEF
-259 DIVYPGYPENKVA
+259 DIVYPGYPENKIA

-278 LGMFGMNFNID
+278 LGMFGMNFSID
-289 GFVINKNFDQE
+289 GFVINKGFDQE

-311 VKARNMEYS
+311 VKAKNMEYS
-320 VYQIANNEG
+320 VYKIANNDG
-329 KAVELGE
+329 KAVELGA
-336 DAWLKINDDKKG
+336 DSWLKISDDKKG
-348 GLKVSA
+348 VLKVSA
-354 IQNTGGDRE
+354 TQNTTGDRE
-363 VYILVLPKALVKDF
+363 AYILVLPKALVKDF
-377 KIEDFIDQYGYTNY
+377 KIETFIDQYGNANY

-398 KVSQKGVTVTKDF
+398 KVTQKGVTITKNF
-411 KALWGRTYADIK
+411 KAVWGRTYADIK
-423 AVEFSKYPD
+423 AVEFSAYPE

-445 CDDNAYVI
+445 CNDNAYVI
-453 EITENDI
+453 EVTENDI
-460 IAHEQSSGALQFA
+460 ITYGQSAGALMFA

-506 IHDATLYTSKGS
+506 IQDATLYTSKGS

-531 TTEAGVTS
+531 TKDNTS
-539 KGLNGMVVFQFY
+539 KNFAGMAVFQFY

>member
-1 MIFLWKYMYLN
+1 MTFLWKYMYLN

-166 FKWEISAWGDA
+166 FKWNVPEWGDP
-177 YMGQM
+177 YMDQM
-182 KFAVVANYDWTVA
+182 KFAVVANYDWAVA

-201 FNDQNWNEIP
+201 FSDKSWNEIP
-211 GVAGKAGVGP
+211 GVTGKAGVGP

-246 IVTDTEGKNPVEF
+246 VVTDTEGKNPVEF
-259 DIVYPGYPENKVA
+259 DIVYPGYPETKVA

-278 LGMFGMNFNID
+278 LGMFGMNFSID
-289 GFVINKNFDQE
+289 GFVINKGFDQE

-311 VKARNMEYS
+311 VKAKNMEYS
-320 VYQIANNEG
+320 VYQIANIDK

-377 KIEDFIDQYGYTNY
+377 KIETFIDQYGYANY

-398 KVSQKGVTVTKDF
+398 KVTQKGVTITKDF

-423 AVEFSKYPD
+423 AVEFSEYPD
-432 FKDMTPSGLEYGS
+432 FKGTTPSNFAYGS
-445 CDDNAYVI
+445 CNDNAYVI
-453 EITENDI
+453 EVTENDV
-460 IAHEQSSGALQFA
+460 IANGQSSGALQFA

-487 ADSNLYRMT
+487 ADSHLYRMT
-496 PQSGEWDEKY
+496 PQSGDWDEKY
-506 IHDATLYTSKGS
+506 IHDATLYTSRGS

-531 TTEAGVTS
+531 TTDNTS
-539 KGLNGMVVFQFY
+539 KKFEGMVVFQFY

-556 KQSYKSS
+556 KQMYKSS

>member
-1 MIFLWKYMYLN
+1 MYLN

-154 GDGELTEVEKLE
+154 GDGELSEVEKLE
-166 FKWEISAWGDA
+166 FKWNVPEWGDP
-177 YMGQM
+177 YMDQM

-201 FNDQNWNEIP
+201 FSDKSWNEIP
-211 GVAGKAGVGP
+211 GVTGNAGVGP

-246 IVTDTEGKNPVEF
+246 VVTDTEGKNPVEF

-320 VYQIANNEG
+320 VYQIANIDK
-329 KAVELGE
+329 KAVELGK

-354 IQNTGGDRE
+354 TQNTGGDRE

-377 KIEDFIDQYGYTNY
+377 KIEDFIDQYGYANY

-423 AVEFSKYPD
+423 AVEFSEYPD
-432 FKDMTPSGLEYGS
+432 FKGTTPSNFAYGS
-445 CDDNAYVI
+445 CNDNAYVI
-453 EITENDI
+453 EITENDV
-460 IAHEQSSGALQFA
+460 IANGQSSGALQFA

-487 ADSNLYRMT
+487 ADSHLYRMT
-496 PQSGEWDEKY
+496 PQSGDWDEKY

-531 TTEAGVTS
+531 TTDITS
-539 KGLNGMVVFQFY
+539 KKFEGMVVFQFY

-556 KQSYKSS
+556 KQSNKSS

>member
-1 MIFLWKYMYLN
+1 MTFLWKYMYLN

-166 FKWEISAWGDA
+166 FKWNVPEWGDP
-177 YMGQM
+177 YMDQM
-182 KFAVVANYDWTVA
+182 KFAVVANYDWAVA

-201 FNDQNWNEIP
+201 FSDKSWNEIP
-211 GVAGKAGVGP
+211 GVTGNAGVGP

-246 IVTDTEGKNPVEF
+246 VVTDTEGKNPVEF

-329 KAVELGE
+329 KAVELGK

-354 IQNTGGDRE
+354 TQNTGGDRE

-377 KIEDFIDQYGYTNY
+377 KIEDFIDQYGYANY

-453 EITENDI
+453 EITENDV
-460 IAHEQSSGALQFA
+460 IAYGQSSGALQFA

-487 ADSNLYRMT
+487 ADSHLYRMI
-496 PQSGEWDEKY
+496 PQSGDWDEKY

-531 TTEAGVTS
+531 TTDITS
-539 KGLNGMVVFQFY
+539 KKFEGMVVFQFY

>member
-166 FKWEISAWGDA
+166 FKWNVPEWGDP
-177 YMGQM
+177 YMDQV

-201 FNDQNWNEIP
+201 FSDKSWNEIP
-211 GVAGKAGVGP
+211 GVTGNAGVGP

-246 IVTDTEGKNPVEF
+246 VVTDTEGKNPVEF
-259 DIVYPGYPENKVA
+259 DIVYPGYPETKVA

-278 LGMFGMNFNID
+278 LGMFGMNFSID
-289 GFVINKNFDQE
+289 GFVINKGFDQE

-311 VKARNMEYS
+311 VKAKNMEYS

-329 KAVELGE
+329 KAVELGK

-354 IQNTGGDRE
+354 TQNTTGDRE
-363 VYILVLPKALVKDF
+363 AYILVLPKALVKDF
-377 KIEDFIDQYGYTNY
+377 KIETFIDQYGYANY

-398 KVSQKGVTVTKDF
+398 KVTQKGVTITKDF

-423 AVEFSKYPD
+423 AVEFSEYPD
-432 FKDMTPSGLEYGS
+432 FKGTTPSGLEYGS

-453 EITENDI
+453 EITENDV
-460 IAHEQSSGALQFA
+460 IAYGQSSGALQFA

-487 ADSNLYRMT
+487 ADSHLYRMA
-496 PQSGEWDEKY
+496 PKSGDWDEKY

-531 TTEAGVTS
+531 TTDITS
-539 KGLNGMVVFQFY
+539 KKFEGMVVFQFY

-556 KQSYKSS
+556 KQSNKSS

>member
-166 FKWEISAWGDA
+166 FKWNVPEWGDP
-177 YMGQM
+177 YMDQM

-201 FNDQNWNEIP
+201 FSDKSWNEIP
-211 GVAGKAGVGP
+211 GVTGNAGVGP

-246 IVTDTEGKNPVEF
+246 VVTDTEGKNPVEF

-289 GFVINKNFDQE
+289 GFVINKGFDQE

-311 VKARNMEYS
+311 VKAKNMEYS
-320 VYQIANNEG
+320 VYKIANNEG
-329 KAVELGE
+329 KAVELGA
-336 DAWLKINDDKKG
+336 DSWLKINDDKKG

-354 IQNTGGDRE
+354 TQNTGGDRE

-377 KIEDFIDQYGYTNY
+377 KIEDFINQYGYTNY

-432 FKDMTPSGLEYGS
+432 FKDMTPSGLESGS
-445 CDDNAYVI
+445 CNDNAYVI
-453 EITENDI
+453 EITENDV
-460 IAHEQSSGALQFA
+460 IAYGQSSGALQFA

-487 ADSNLYRMT
+487 ADSHLYRMA
-496 PQSGEWDEKY
+496 PKSGDWDEKY
-506 IHDATLYTSKGS
+506 IHDATLYTSRGS

-531 TTEAGVTS
+531 TTDITS
-539 KGLNGMVVFQFY
+539 KKFEGMVVFQFY

-556 KQSYKSS
+556 KQSNKSS

>member
-166 FKWEISAWGDA
+166 FKWNVPEWGDP
-177 YMGQM
+177 YMDQM

-201 FNDQNWNEIP
+201 FSDKSWNEIP
-211 GVAGKAGVGP
+211 GVTGNAGVGP

-246 IVTDTEGKNPVEF
+246 VVTDTEGKNPVEF

-311 VKARNMEYS
+311 VKAKNMEYS
-320 VYQIANNEG
+320 VYKIANNEG
-329 KAVELGE
+329 KAVELGA
-336 DAWLKINDDKKG
+336 DSWLKISDDKKG
-348 GLKVSA
+348 VLKVSA
-354 IQNTGGDRE
+354 TQNTTGDRE
-363 VYILVLPKALVKDF
+363 AYILVLPKALVKDF
-377 KIEDFIDQYGYTNY
+377 KIEDFINQYGYTNY

-398 KVSQKGVTVTKDF
+398 KVTQKGVTVTKDF

-453 EITENDI
+453 EITENDV
-460 IAHEQSSGALQFA
+460 IAYGQSAGALMFA

-506 IHDATLYTSKGS
+506 IQDATLYTSKGS

-531 TTEAGVTS
+531 TKDNTS
-539 KGLNGMVVFQFY
+539 KNFAGMVVFQFY